1 VALVV
6 LSTSVAFAQQPQ
18 NYVGNASAR
27 GATAQDRITKD
38 VGLTQKL
45 NAQVPLDLT
54 FRDETGRTVHLNEYF
69 RGKPVLLNLIQYRCT
84 MLCSQEMEVFADSLR
99 QLKFDVGKQFV
110 VVTVSIDDREQPE
123 LAADYKKKWID
134 EYARPGAAESWHF
147 LVGDKANIQRL
158 ADSLGYRFAYD
169 PATDQFAHPDGVQ
182 VLTPEGR
189 ISRYFFGLTYP
200 PRDLR
205 FAIIDSSRSRIGSA
219 IDAFALLCFHYNPIT
234 GRYSL
239 ELMRVLRVAAVGTV
253 LTGLLAIGAMSWRL
267 KRVERRAAEPGRE
280 AAAEGPVA
288 EIA

>member
-1 VALVV
+1 MLLVLPVSGAL
-6 LSTSVAFAQQPQ
+6 AQQPQ
-18 NYVGNASAR
+18 NYVGNAGAR
-27 GATAQDRITKD
+27 GATAQDKITKD

-45 NAQVPLDLT
+45 NGQVPLDLT

-99 QLKFDVGKQFV
+99 QLKFDVGDQFV
-110 VVTVSIDDREQPE
+110 VVTVSIDDREQPA
-123 LAADYKKKWID
+123 LAADYKKKWIE
-134 EYARPGAAESWHF
+134 EYARPGAAAAWHF
-147 LVGDKANIQRL
+147 LVGDKTNIQRL

-205 FAIIDSSRSRIGSA
+205 FAIIDSSKNRIGSA

-267 KRVERRAAEPGRE
+267 KRLEQRAAEAGQG
-280 AAAEGPVA
+280 AGGEGPVA